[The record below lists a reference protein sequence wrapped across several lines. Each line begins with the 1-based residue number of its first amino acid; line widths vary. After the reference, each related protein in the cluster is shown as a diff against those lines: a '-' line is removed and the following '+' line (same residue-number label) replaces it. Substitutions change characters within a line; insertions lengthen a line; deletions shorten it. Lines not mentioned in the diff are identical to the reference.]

1 MSGFNA
7 ISPRR
12 PDLRSHHILLDADE
26 FVTKYDLDDLRD
38 EIRTG
43 ALLVDDPD
51 HLGCVEGLADEEARA
66 LALERQPIP
75 VFSRTLFSWPWRFP
89 CVCTIGGLLWGFME
103 SLFGQLL
110 LNIDPSYAEPG
121 TDIAKHIA
129 KLMEGWSVWI
139 ANIVGLWCAVPLLRL
154 LGRRGAGYGVVGLK
168 LASLLVLLVFPT
180 FSSTATYKAFVA
192 TASGMFPCIVS
203 MYIAETAP
211 VSQRGSIFIAWQGS
225 QAAGTWLFSQLI
237 FRDIDPSSHAYWLIA
252 LCLIGMWMCFRVS
265 PESPY
270 WHARNGEMRQAYKA
284 LMRCRRTAIQASR
297 DLYRIYLIGTQK
309 AGRTTV
315 RHVLQALAITTVLL
329 LSMIVPNVLAMLLM
343 FSYLEGVQEYGIQIL
358 TRLLVPSLITS
369 ALMMFLLPLSINLI
383 ERFGR
388 RGLIL
393 ASMSVVSCI
402 IFAMMLSGPSIAISL
417 LLVVPFSIH
426 NMVWRLYAAEVS
438 CSVGREEAMAATLT
452 VSLLQGTGIAYW
464 TVSIVEN
471 RPAWLSPNYVLRAPI
486 SFFFVLH
493 CVCMIL
499 LFLLLIE
506 TRGCTLEEILALLQA
521 SLVNRVAYR
530 IRVYT
535 PYIFKRIF
543 LRQHVKLET
552 FEESEYGTGAI
563 RLGAIDTAPTFRSNS
578 FV

>member
-26 FVTKYDLDDLRD
+26 FVTKYDIDDLRD

-51 HLGCVEGLADEEARA
+51 HIGCFECLADEETRA

-75 VFSRTLFSWPWRFP
+75 VFSRTLFNWPWRFP
-89 CVCTIGGLLWGFME
+89 CVCTIGGLLWGFTE
-103 SLFGQLL
+103 LLFEQLL
-110 LNIDPSYAEPG
+110 LDMDPSDAEPG
-121 TDIAKHIA
+121 TEIAKHIV
-129 KLMEGWSVWI
+129 KMMEGWSVWI
-139 ANIVGLWCAVPLLRL
+139 AKIVGLWCAIPLLRL
-154 LGRRGAGYGVVGLK
+154 LGRRGAGYGVVGLR
-168 LASLLVLLVFPT
+168 LASLLVLLVFPK
-180 FSSTATYKAFVA
+180 FSTPTYKAFPA
-192 TASGMFPCIVS
+192 TTSGMFACIVS

-211 VSQRGSIFIAWQGS
+211 VSQRGSIFIAWQAS
-225 QAAGTWLFSQLI
+225 QSGAILLFSQLI
-237 FRDIDPSSHAYWLIA
+237 FQNIDLSSHAYWLIA
-252 LCLIGMWMCFRVS
+252 LCLVGLWMCFRVS

-284 LMRCRRTAIQASR
+284 LIRCRRTAMQASR

-315 RHVLQALAITTVLL
+315 RLVLQALAITTVFL
-329 LSMIVPNVLAMLLM
+329 LSTIVPKVLATLLI
-343 FSYLEGVQEYGIQIL
+343 FSFLEGVQEYGIQFVTTL
-358 TRLLVPSLITS
+358 FVPLISTG
-369 ALMMFLLPLSINLI
+369 ALIMFLVPLSINLI
-383 ERFGR
+383 ERIGR

-402 IFAMMLSGPSIAISL
+402 IFAMMLSYPSIAISF
-417 LLVVPFSIH
+417 LLVVPSFFHKI
-426 NMVWRLYAAEVS
+426 VWEIYAAEVS

-452 VSLLQGTGIAYW
+452 VSLLQDTGLAYW
-464 TVSIVEN
+464 MVNIVKN
-471 RPAWLSPNYVLRAPI
+471 RPASLSPNYFLGAPI
-486 SFFFVLH
+486 SFFFFLH
-493 CVCMIL
+493 CVCMVL

-506 TRGCTLEEILALLQA
+506 TRGRTLEEILALLQA

-543 LRQHVKLET
+543 LRQRVKLET
-552 FEESEYGTGAI
+552 FEESEYGTRAI
-563 RLGAIDTAPTFRSNS
+563 RLGSIDTAPTFRSYS